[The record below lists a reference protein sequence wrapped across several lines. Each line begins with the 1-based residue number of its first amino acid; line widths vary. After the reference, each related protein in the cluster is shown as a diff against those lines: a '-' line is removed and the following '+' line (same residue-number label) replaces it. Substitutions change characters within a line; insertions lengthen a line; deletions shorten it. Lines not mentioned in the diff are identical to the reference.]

1 MNRRTLLKTGG
12 MAALGFGITGCATRV
27 LRPTRPAFTLAP
39 IRASWDR
46 IIRTT
51 VGLRPHRPSGFVLR
65 VEKFDSKTVIHNYG
79 HGGAGLSLCWGTGS
93 LAADFAVEA
102 AQTNRR
108 AAAVLGS
115 GAVGLAT
122 ARQLQRRG
130 FDVTIYA
137 KAIPPDTTTNKAW
150 GGFTPTSGL
159 VAGRRYTPAWEAQFR
174 SAVEIAYREFQLLVG
189 PRYGVAWLDNYS
201 TMEELPTAESEARR
215 EREGARLMP
224 ASLQTGREILY
235 PGEHPFPTR
244 YASRRSSLRIE
255 PSLFLE
261 AMLREVRLFGAQI
274 VIREFKTPSD
284 LMTLSESVVVNC
296 TGLGSRDLFRDEA
309 LIPVKGQ
316 LTFLVPQPEVDYQ
329 YGCMPR
335 SDGIALGSTR
345 QRGVWTLTPDEVAR
359 KRIVDRAV
367 ERYSWMRSPEL
378 GQQVMRSA
386 APAEAPSVASFF
398 DEDS

>member
-1 MNRRTLLKTGG
+1 MDRRTLLKSGG
-12 MAALGFGITGCATRV
+12 MAALGFGIAGCATRV
-27 LRPTRPAFTLAP
+27 LRPSRPAFTLAP

-46 IIRTT
+46 VIRTT

-79 HGGAGLSLCWGTGS
+79 HGGAGLSLSWGTGAM
-93 LAADFAVEA
+93 AADFAVEA
-102 AQTNRR
+102 AQSNRR

-159 VAGRRYTPAWEAQFR
+159 VACRSYTPAWEAQFR
-174 SAVEIAYREFQLLVG
+174 TAVEIAYREFQLLVG

-224 ASLQTGREILY
+224 AHLQTGREILY

-244 YASRRSSLRIE
+244 YASRRSSLRME
-255 PSLFLE
+255 PSLYLE
-261 AMLREVRLFGAQI
+261 AMLREVRLFGGRI
-274 VIREFKTPSD
+274 VIREFNTPRD
-284 LMTLSESVVVNC
+284 LLTVSESVIVNC
-296 TGLGSRDLFRDEA
+296 TGLGSRDLFRDEE

-316 LTFLVPQPEVDYQ
+316 LTFLVSQPEVDYQ

-359 KRIVDRAV
+359 QRIVDRAI

-378 GQQVMRSA
+378 GQQVMRSV
-386 APAEAPSVASFF
+386 APAEAPGVESFF
-398 DEDS
+398 DDDS